1 MLPVVSAAIATGV
14 FDLGRDL
21 INKLIQDPQA
31 NAAAQ
36 LKLMELDQQGE
47 LTKLQLQMSAIL
59 AEANSNDPWTSRA
72 RPSFM
77 YLFYTLVSFMV
88 MVAPVIGVFFP
99 EKMDL
104 FFMNVNKGFSSIP
117 QELWWTFTAGF
128 LGYSG
133 SKTFEAIKGVK
144 NPGK

>member
-1 MLPVVSAAIATGV
+1 MIPAAIAAGV

-21 INKLIQDPQA
+21 INKLIPDPVT

-47 LTKLQLQMSAIL
+47 LSKLQLQMSAIL
-59 AEANSNDPWTSRA
+59 AEAQSSDPWTSRA
-72 RPSFM
+72 RPSFL
-77 YLFYTLVSFMV
+77 YLFYALVAFMV
-88 MVAPVIGVFFP
+88 MAAPLIGVWYP
-99 EKMDL
+99 EKMEL
-104 FFMNVNKGFSSIP
+104 FFINVTRGFNAIP
-117 QELWWTFTAGF
+117 VELWYTFTAGF

-133 SKTFEAIKGVK
+133 SKTFEAVKGVK